1 MSADWANTCALL
13 RRKIPG
19 AGGSRCLDG
28 LLSVTSNI
36 PNVQHVEN
44 EKTYSVF
51 QLNEF
56 ESQPGHTQNLF
67 LPHPAPPYGA
77 FPRFS
82 QTKARKICTG
92 GIKRGV
98 AEARRRS
105 RQRPQ
110 AANLPGRTWEIT
122 ALHTSTLRWRRPER
136 IPRPLTLPPAPCSGA
151 GHCLEPPAPKAG
163 TKERQKEGEK

>member
-44 EKTYSVF
+44 EKTF
-51 QLNEF
+51 GL
-56 ESQPGHTQNLF
+56 PIKRIRIPARAHTKLV
-67 LPHPAPPYGA
+67 PPPPRSPYGA

-151 GHCLEPPAPKAG
+151 GHCLEPPAPKAD